1 MCIFKYSYAALC
13 AMYLYNG
20 CTYVGGCQRA
30 FCWLLHRY
38 MIYVLSVL
46 SVCALQAHR
55 NVPNLKVAELFFT
68 MMVNNLL
75 SKEDSIELISALSLS
90 LYLSCF
96 RLSCLDSMCLCL
108 FSTYVCELSTH
119 TKKKKV
125 QVVQVWFQEFSSVSV
140 ARFEVPFSKKKTC
153 FYLCVCVWC
162 LCVCVCV
169 CWHRNTCKVQGR
181 ILESSFFC
189 PTVIIM
195 GICRSLPVY
204 PLPLMSTTIVFT
216 ARIFVLRLKCGKKIL
231 YSIVF
236 TSINLEHFSY
246 Q

>member
-1 MCIFKYSYAALC
+1 
-13 AMYLYNG
+13 MYLYNG

-119 TKKKKV
+119 TKKKRSRWSRYGFKNSRLFRWLV
-125 QVVQVWFQEFSSVSV
+125 LKYLFQRKKRVSIYV
-140 ARFEVPFSKKKTC
+140 
-153 FYLCVCVWC
+153 CVCG
-162 LCVCVCV
+162 VCVCV
-169 CWHRNTCKVQGR
+169 FACAGIETLARSKGEFLNPA
-181 ILESSFFC
+181 SFAQQ
-189 PTVIIM
+189 
-195 GICRSLPVY
+195 SLSWAFAEVY
-204 PLPLMSTTIVFT
+204 PSTLYHSWVPLSFL
-216 ARIFVLRLKCGKKIL
+216 LRASLFCGSSAEKKYCIQL
-231 YSIVF
+231 YSPPLIWN
-236 TSINLEHFSY
+236 TSHINKIPL
-246 Q
+246 

>member
-1 MCIFKYSYAALC
+1 
-13 AMYLYNG
+13 MYLYNG

-119 TKKKKV
+119 TKKKRSRWSRYGFKNSRLFRWLV
-125 QVVQVWFQEFSSVSV
+125 LKYLFQRKKRVSI
-140 ARFEVPFSKKKTC
+140 
-153 FYLCVCVWC
+153 YVCVWC

>member
-1 MCIFKYSYAALC
+1 MCNVSVQW
-13 AMYLYNG
+13 MYIHGRLST
-20 CTYVGGCQRA
+20 CI
-30 FCWLLHRY
+30 LLASTPL
-38 MIYVLSVL
+38 YVLSVL
-46 SVCALQAHR
+46 SVCALPAHR

-75 SKEDSIELISALSLS
+75 SKEDSIELISALYLSLS
-90 LYLSCF
+90 L
-96 RLSCLDSMCLCL
+96 L
-108 FSTYVCELSTH
+108 FSLVLSWFNVPLLVLNVCLWTFH
-119 TKKKKV
+119 TLKKKKRSRM
-125 QVVQVWFQEFSSVSV
+125 VQVWFQEFSSVSV

-153 FYLCVCVWC
+153 FYLRVCVFV
-162 LCVCVCV
+162 CVCVCV

-204 PLPLMSTTIVFT
+204 PLPLMSTTIGFT

-231 YSIVF
+231 YSHPLIWN
-236 TSINLEHFSY
+236 TSHINRNPL
-246 Q
+246 